1 VIDKTIPLEE
11 IQIRISSIE
20 KDVRTLKRVIE
31 NAFLC
36 ISSFNSYAAGW
47 IKVFIPSIDNKY
59 RMLSI

>member
-11 IQIRISSIE
+11 IQIRIRSIE
-20 KDVRTLKRVIE
+20 EDVRTLKRVIE

-47 IKVFIPSIDNKY
+47 IRVFSPSIYNRY
-59 RMLSI
+59 REC